1 MKPVFQWVDNDE
13 DVAKLGGKD
22 ASTIVTPVL
31 APNDMYLVVANMSR
45 LLQQRLVCRGRHS
58 GGDVEYGLDEGGGE
72 VGSGLARQR
81 SSVDCPLEATQKT
94 GMCLELNLHDKQEG
108 NPHSD
113 RPPKV
118 IQGQKPLLTS
128 TVTVLV

>member
-1 MKPVFQWVDNDE
+1 M
-13 DVAKLGGKD
+13 
-22 ASTIVTPVL
+22 
-31 APNDMYLVVANMSR
+31 
-45 LLQQRLVCRGRHS
+45 
-58 GGDVEYGLDEGGGE
+58 EYGLNEGGGE

-128 TVTVLV
+128 TVTVLICVSMTNTKFTWYTKFEWFDLHFLG